1 MNKIMKRLGMF
12 ALIAGLTVGISSDA
26 FARGSRSSS
35 SRSSS
40 SRSSSSRSSGGFG
53 YSKSSKPK
61 TVTKRK
67 AVKPSTGVTK
77 TSTKAKTTK
86 KSGGGFGT
94 SKKVDTGSAKYKSVN
109 SKITKNFGTSTKK
122 YKSKSAAK
130 ADLST
135 KMANKKYD
143 YKDSK
148 TAMSNRPDNIP
159 KSYQGNTTV
168 YVGGRYGY
176 SDPMGNFMAYTAM
189 NMIVT
194 DMMVHSYAPHA
205 TYHQQP
211 VVVHRSSAGIVAIAV
226 VFIFVFVGVFI
237 VTNRR

>member
-1 MNKIMKRLGMF
+1 MNKIMKRMSMF
-12 ALIAGLTVGISSDA
+12 ALIAGLTIGITSDV
-26 FARGSRSSS
+26 FARGSRSS

-40 SRSSSSRSSGGFG
+40 SRSSSSRSGGFG
-53 YSKSSKPK
+53 YSKPKSYSKP
-61 TVTKRK
+61 K

-77 TSTKAKTTK
+77 TSTKATTAK
-86 KSGGGFGT
+86 KSGGGFGK
-94 SKKVDTGSAKYKSVN
+94 SKKMDTGSAKYKSVN

-122 YKSKSAAK
+122 YKSKASAK
-130 ADLST
+130 ADLSS

-159 KSYQGNTTV
+159 QSYQGHTTV

-176 SDPMGNFMAYTAM
+176 NDPMGNFMMYTAA

-194 DMMVHSYAPHA
+194 DMMIHSYAPHA
-205 TYHQQP
+205 TYYNNNQVAHGNG
-211 VVVHRSSAGIVAIAV
+211 VIAG
-226 VFIFVFVGVFI
+226 FI
-237 VTNRR
+237 VGLFFLISVTVLVTILK